1 MKKGVLFY
9 IYYGIALLVI
19 IVNSFF
25 LIKDNFFISI
35 ESVPEGT
42 YQYSDFSPN
51 KSTELKVY
59 LIELPVGESIRISQT
74 KDGKTSNL
82 FWEAGVSRAKIK
94 WKNENH
100 VEINGVDLDL
110 KENETFDSRS
120 ISSIFNDGLMG
131 R

>member
-1 MKKGVLFY
+1 MKKRVLFY

-19 IVNSFF
+19 FINSFF
-25 LIKDNFFISI
+25 LIKDNFFINI
-35 ESVPEGT
+35 ESVPEGA

-59 LIELPVGESIRISQT
+59 LVELPVGNSVRISET
-74 KDGKTSNL
+74 KEGNTRNL
-82 FWEAGVSRAKIK
+82 FWQTGVSDVKIK
-94 WKNENH
+94 WRNENR
-100 VEINGVDLDL
+100 VEINGIDLDL
-110 KENETFDSRS
+110 KQKETFDSRS

>member
-19 IVNSFF
+19 FINSFF
-25 LIKDNFFISI
+25 LIKDNFFINI
-35 ESVPEGT
+35 ESVPEGA

-59 LIELPVGESIRISQT
+59 LVELPVGNSVRISET
-74 KDGKTSNL
+74 KEGNTRNL
-82 FWEAGVSRAKIK
+82 FWQTGVSDVKIK
-94 WKNENH
+94 WRNENR
-100 VEINGVDLDL
+100 VEINGIDLDL
-110 KENETFDSRS
+110 KQKETFDSRS